1 VSSGCA
7 AGEEGRIPHRAENAE
22 TGGAR
27 YKETET
33 IESMTDIDPTISERD
48 DSDGAY
54 SMGARRDSNDESR

>member
-48 DSDGAY
+48 DSDG
-54 SMGARRDSNDESR
+54 SVFDGGEKGFE